1 MLFKDKKDAM
11 LTLGRG
17 SSVADVACTAKC
29 VVVPSPDASQANAT
43 NECVAACPQ
52 GNGTATDNLN
62 YENCVSGCV
71 GRFYFTSTGTPSPTD
86 AAGSNSG
93 GSGSGGSGGSSSVTG
108 APSSQTGSATGS
120 AAGSASSTS
129 SKAAA
134 DIVHVAGPA
143 AGLLGLVAA
152 ILAL

>member
-93 GSGSGGSGGSSSVTG
+93 GSGSGGSSSVTG

>member
-1 MLFKDKKDAM
+1 M
-11 LTLGRG
+11 LTLARG

-93 GSGSGGSGGSSSVTG
+93 GSGSGGSSSVTG

>member
-1 MLFKDKKDAM
+1 MHPWLP
-11 LTLGRG
+11 
-17 SSVADVACTAKC
+17 SADVACTAKC
-29 VVVPSPDASQANAT
+29 VVVPNPDASQVNAT

-86 AAGSNSG
+86 AAGSNA
-93 GSGSGGSGGSSSVTG
+93 GSGSGSGGSSSVTG
-108 APSSQTGSATGS
+108 ASASHTGSATGS

-143 AGLLGLVAA
+143 VGLLGLVAA
-152 ILAL
+152 MLAL